1 MALTLRRSAWRQ
13 HLSKLSEWYY
23 LGDRAIWRHLQATLG
38 LKPPAQRK
46 LESAS
51 AYCRTQYITEL
62 TKEEGPEEAQRI
74 LEREEPL

>member
-1 MALTLRRSAWRQ
+1 MALILPRIWRAKLMTLSDWYRR
-13 HLSKLSEWYY
+13 
-23 LGDRAIWRHLQATLG
+23 GDRALWRHLQTTLG
-38 LKPPAQRK
+38 LESRAQRK

-62 TKEEGPEEAQRI
+62 TREQGPEEAQRI